1 MEQIQ
6 HFMVILLFNRLCTLQ
21 GIEGNKKTL
30 TTRLSWKG
38 NDAIDAPGKPHQ
50 STNTCIPN
58 TVQCTCAEMLT
69 KEEKM
74 LPAGTL
80 IHVVPVFT
88 VHGDKISNKNEK
100 VQEATNLK
108 SYVMKIVDDASEFDD
123 IKISSNMVSD
133 HMPPQYVKSLSIV
146 KEKWK

>member
-1 MEQIQ
+1 
-6 HFMVILLFNRLCTLQ
+6 
-21 GIEGNKKTL
+21 
-30 TTRLSWKG
+30 
-38 NDAIDAPGKPHQ
+38 
-50 STNTCIPN
+50 
-58 TVQCTCAEMLT
+58 
-69 KEEKM
+69 M

-88 VHGDKISNKNEK
+88 VHGDNISNKNEK